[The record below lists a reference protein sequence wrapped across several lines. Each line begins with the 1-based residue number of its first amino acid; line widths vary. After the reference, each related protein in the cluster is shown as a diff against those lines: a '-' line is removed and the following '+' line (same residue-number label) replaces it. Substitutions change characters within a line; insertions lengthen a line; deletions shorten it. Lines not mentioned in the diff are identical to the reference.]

1 MYIKIHL
8 NLSNDKFFN
17 ILILMKKGES
27 LMKIFISADMEG
39 ISGVATNQQL
49 KTPSEYQRFRKLM
62 TADVNA
68 AIEGAFNGGATEVV
82 VADGHGNMS
91 NIIIE
96 ELDSRAR
103 LVSGSNRVMCQLEG
117 LDETFSGIMFV
128 GHHGREAGSDVTVIS
143 HTLAGI
149 CVKEMKIN
157 GKVVGETEMN
167 TMVAGS
173 FGVPAIFIS
182 GDDAYVKEVKETL
195 PNVEGAVTK
204 RAVDRFSAELL
215 HPEVAQTIIRE
226 KAEKA
231 VERIGEFTPT
241 KVNGPITFE
250 IDFKGPQQA
259 KMTTTLP
266 TVELISPT
274 KIRFTCDDM
283 VTAYKHMWG
292 CVIIAMAAT
301 NGVLGSVNS

>member
-1 MYIKIHL
+1 
-8 NLSNDKFFN
+8 
-17 ILILMKKGES
+17 
-27 LMKIFISADMEG
+27 MKIFISADMEG

-49 KTPSEYQRFRKLM
+49 KTNSEYQRFRKLM

-91 NIIIE
+91 NILIE

-103 LVSGSNRVMCQLEG
+103 LVSGNNRVMCQLEG
-117 LDETFSGIMFV
+117 LDETFDGIMFV
-128 GHHGREAGSDVTVIS
+128 GHHGREGGSDVAVIS

-149 CVKEMKIN
+149 CVNEMKIN
-157 GKVVGETEMN
+157 GKIVGETEMN
-167 TMVAGS
+167 SLVAGS

-195 PNVEGAVTK
+195 PEIEAAVVK
-204 RAVDRFSAELL
+204 RAVDRFAAELI
-215 HPEVAQTIIRE
+215 HPIVAREEIRTQS
-226 KAEKA
+226 EKA
-231 VERIGEFTPT
+231 VRKT
-241 KVNGPITFE
+241 KDFKPLVMEGPVTFE
-250 IDFKGPQQA
+250 IELKGSQQA

-266 TVELISPT
+266 TVELIGP
-274 KIRFTCDDM
+274 KRIRFTCDDM

-292 CVIIAMAAT
+292 CVIIAMTAT
-301 NGVLGSVNS
+301 NGVLGAVNA